1 MDALASII
9 LPRMEVTLLRVNSF
23 SELDGFWELW
33 SDMAN
38 MLFKTRFPIP
48 ITCILK

>member
-9 LPRMEVTLLRVNSF
+9 LPKMEVPLLRVNSF
-23 SELDGFWELW
+23 SELDGFWERQ

-38 MLFKTRFPIP
+38 MWFKTRFPIS